1 MITSDD
7 RLFCL
12 LFSAESGI
20 SVKRLNCYNYIL
32 QNLGFSLD
40 YSFRINVSGVRS
52 KNFSRYL
59 EEQVSTGLII
69 QKNGIIM
76 LNSDSLLQLGS
87 FVLFYNELTT
97 VDTIKSILDKLS
109 DDELYLVCVVNIIM
123 EDLIKSKGV
132 DALVSSR
139 DFIEQSVENLC
150 SEYSKENFNLAISLL
165 SKLKKECFLNE

>member
-1 MITSDD
+1 
-7 RLFCL
+7 
-12 LFSAESGI
+12 
-20 SVKRLNCYNYIL
+20 
-32 QNLGFSLD
+32 
-40 YSFRINVSGVRS
+40 
-52 KNFSRYL
+52 
-59 EEQVSTGLII
+59 
-69 QKNGIIM
+69 M